1 MCLRPPAFFFKLKL
15 CPFIVLMKVNQI
27 ANLKYISPH
36 HTMKAEQLQILREV
50 LHRYLFKPVGRCLE
64 SWSSFVFPHGW
75 CWVRMREVQTKIE
88 SKGLGERCSG
98 APYPP
103 GGAVCLVP
111 VLLHHFHRGRVARQ
125 VSHRSALL
133 PQQKIHIPG
142 PGFHTIT
149 ELQRER
155 AFQYF
160 KVTVDSTIQT
170 ISMMRDKHVLSMWL
184 WVKNNHVFSMR
195 VDGAFI

>member
-1 MCLRPPAFFFKLKL
+1 
-15 CPFIVLMKVNQI
+15 MKVNQI
-27 ANLKYISPH
+27 ATLKYISPH

-50 LHRYLFKPVGRCLE
+50 LHRYLFKPVWRCLE
-64 SWSSFVFPHGW
+64 SWSAFVFPHGW
-75 CWVRMREVQTKIE
+75 CWVRMGEVQTQIE

-111 VLLHHFHRGRVARQ
+111 VLLHHFHCGRVARQ

-160 KVTVDSTIQT
+160 KVTVDSALITPTIQT
-170 ISMMRDKHVLSMWL
+170 ISMMRDKYVLSMWL